1 MDMECQILLSATPV
15 SYRQTVQVI
24 LSTKCLAIAL
34 HQTASES
41 EDADKSIFLQN
52 IAAEALAQEDA
63 PLRMIEKV
71 GGSRCCLRFFAVFD
85 VFCSGKKSAEFAC
98 WK

>member
-24 LSTKCLAIAL
+24 VSTKCLAIAL

-71 GGSRCCLRFFAVFD
+71 GGIRCFLRFFCRF
-85 VFCSGKKSAEFAC
+85 
-98 WK
+98 